1 MPDGLKW
8 FEFPIELLHT
18 FSLLDCEVVG
28 SAMKALSDLSKYGD
42 MPDGLSTA
50 AERLFFDAK
59 FCLEKSRAKYEEQV
73 KRNTANAHK
82 GAGRPKKKKAQAV
95 NQVDFDP
102 ISIGNQA
109 DFKPIAEQEEETEKE
124 EVEKESK
131 TKPKPLSTSDT
142 RKEGCGGKGASNL
155 EQSADFEERRN
166 AGIAK
171 LQAYQATKNG
181 GDFN

>member
-8 FEFPIELLHT
+8 FRFPIELLHT

-59 FCLEKSRAKYEEQV
+59 LCLEKSRAEYEEQV
-73 KRNTANAHK
+73 ERNTANAHK

-102 ISIGNQA
+102 ISIGNQP
-109 DFKPIAEQEEETEKE
+109 DFKPIAEIEL
-124 EVEKESK
+124 EVEKEKKSK
-131 TKPKPLSTSDT
+131 TKSKATSET
-142 RKEGCGGKGASNL
+142 RKEGSGGKGASNF
-155 EQSADFEERRN
+155 EPSADFEERRQ
-166 AGIAK
+166 AGIAL
-171 LQAYQATKNG
+171 LQAYQAAK
-181 GDFN
+181 

>member
-59 FCLEKSRAKYEEQV
+59 ICLETSRAKYEEQV

-82 GAGRPKKKKAQAV
+82 GAGRPKKKTAQAV

-102 ISIGNQA
+102 ISIGNQL
-109 DFKPIAEQEEETEKE
+109 DFKPIADEDLDGDSDGEKE
-124 EVEKESK
+124 KKSK
-131 TKPKPLSTSDT
+131 TKSKATSET
-142 RKEGCGGKGASNL
+142 RKRGGGGKGASNL
-155 EQSADFEERRN
+155 ELSADFEERRQ
-166 AGIAK
+166 AGISK
-171 LQAYQATKNG
+171 LQAYQLQKIG
-181 GDFN
+181 GVT

>member
-8 FEFPIELLHT
+8 FRFPIELLHT

-59 FCLEKSRAKYEEQV
+59 LCLETSRAEYEEQV

-82 GAGRPKKKKAQAV
+82 GAGRPRKKTAQAV

-102 ISIGNQA
+102 ISIGNQP
-109 DFKPIAEQEEETEKE
+109 DFKPIAEIELDGEIEREIKE
-124 EVEKESK
+124 EAK
-131 TKPKPLSTSDT
+131 TKSKATSET
-142 RKEGCGGKGASNL
+142 RKRGGGGKGASNF
-155 EQSADFEERRN
+155 EQSADFEERRQ
-166 AGIAK
+166 AGIAL
-171 LQAYQATKNG
+171 LQAYQATK
-181 GDFN
+181 

>member
-102 ISIGNQA
+102 ISIGNQP
-109 DFKPIAEQEEETEKE
+109 DFKPIAEKERDTDLEKE
-124 EVEKESK
+124 AEKKSK
-131 TKPKPLSTSDT
+131 TKSKATSDT

-155 EQSADFEERRN
+155 EQSADFEERRQ
-166 AGIAK
+166 AGIAL
-171 LQAYQATKNG
+171 LQAYQATK
-181 GDFN
+181 

>member
-50 AERLFFDAK
+50 AERLFFDANL
-59 FCLEKSRAKYEEQV
+59 CLEKSRAKYEEQV

-102 ISIGNQA
+102 ISIGNQP
-109 DFKPIAEQEEETEKE
+109 DFKPIADQEEDSELDQ
-124 EVEKESK
+124 EVEKDSK
-131 TKPKPLSTSDT
+131 TKSKPTSTSDT

-155 EQSADFEERRN
+155 EPSADFEERRQ
-166 AGIAK
+166 AGISK
-171 LQAYQATKNG
+171 LQAYQAAK
-181 GDFN
+181 

>member
-82 GAGRPKKKKAQAV
+82 GAGRPRKKTAQAV

-102 ISIGNQA
+102 ISIGNQP
-109 DFKPIAEQEEETEKE
+109 DFKPIADKETDIETDMEGEE
-124 EVEKESK
+124 K
-131 TKPKPLSTSDT
+131 TKSKATSET
-142 RKEGCGGKGASNL
+142 RNEGWGGKGASNF
-155 EQSADFEERRN
+155 EQSADFEERRQ
-166 AGIAK
+166 AGIAL
-171 LQAYQATKNG
+171 LQAYQATK
-181 GDFN
+181 

>member
-8 FEFPIELLHT
+8 FRFPIELLHT

-42 MPDGLSTA
+42 MPDGLCVP
-50 AERLFFDAK
+50 AERLFFDLKAA
-59 FCLEKSRAKYEEQV
+59 FEKSLSEYEAQV
-73 KRNTANAHK
+73 ERNTANAHK
-82 GAGRPKKKKAQAV
+82 GAGRPQKAKK
-95 NQVDFDP
+95 NQVDFKP
-102 ISIGNQA
+102 FSSGNQA

>member
-59 FCLEKSRAKYEEQV
+59 LCLEKSRAKYEEQV

-102 ISIGNQA
+102 ISIGNQP
-109 DFKPIAEQEEETEKE
+109 DFKPIADTETDIEGEE
-124 EVEKESK
+124 K
-131 TKPKPLSTSDT
+131 TKSKATSDT

-155 EQSADFEERRN
+155 EQSADFEERRQ
-166 AGIAK
+166 AGISK
-171 LQAYQATKNG
+171 LQAYQLQRLEV
-181 GDFN
+181 

>member
-59 FCLEKSRAKYEEQV
+59 ICLETSRAKYEEQV

-82 GAGRPKKKKAQAV
+82 GAGRPKKKTAQAV

-102 ISIGNQA
+102 ISIGNQL
-109 DFKPIAEQEEETEKE
+109 DFKPIAEKERDTDLEKE
-124 EVEKESK
+124 AEKKSK
-131 TKPKPLSTSDT
+131 TKSKATSET
-142 RKEGCGGKGASNL
+142 RKGGCGGKSASNL
-155 EQSADFEERRN
+155 EPSADFEERRQ
-166 AGIAK
+166 AGISK
-171 LQAYQATKNG
+171 LQAYQLQRLEG
-181 GDFN
+181 

>member
-59 FCLEKSRAKYEEQV
+59 LCLEKSQAKYEEQV

-102 ISIGNQA
+102 ISIGNQP
-109 DFKPIAEQEEETEKE
+109 DFKPIADTETDIEGEKE
-124 EVEKESK
+124 EEEK
-131 TKPKPLSTSDT
+131 TKSKATSDT

-155 EQSADFEERRN
+155 EQSADFEERRQ
-166 AGIAK
+166 AGISK
-171 LQAYQATKNG
+171 LQAYQLQRLEV
-181 GDFN
+181 

>member
-8 FEFPIELLHT
+8 FRFPIEILHT

-59 FCLEKSRAKYEEQV
+59 LWLETSRAKYEEQV
-73 KRNTANAHK
+73 ERNTANAHK

-102 ISIGNQA
+102 ISIGNQP
-109 DFKPIAEQEEETEKE
+109 DFKPIAEKEIDLEREAEK
-124 EVEKESK
+124 KSK
-131 TKPKPLSTSDT
+131 TKSKATSET

-155 EQSADFEERRN
+155 EPSADFEERRQ
-166 AGIAK
+166 AGISK
-171 LQAYQATKNG
+171 LQAYQLQRLEV
-181 GDFN
+181 

>member
-59 FCLEKSRAKYEEQV
+59 LCLEKSRAKYEEQV

-102 ISIGNQA
+102 ISIGNQP
-109 DFKPIAEQEEETEKE
+109 DFKPIAEIEVEEDGELKE
-124 EVEKESK
+124 ERTRKL
-131 TKPKPLSTSDT
+131 KPLSTSDT

-155 EQSADFEERRN
+155 EQSADFEERRQ
-166 AGIAK
+166 AGLSK
-171 LQAYQATKNG
+171 LQAYQAAK
-181 GDFN
+181 